1 MLLPGVKT
9 KNIVFTMRTIYHTH
23 GKIESEVERALVA
36 LPDFKS
42 GASG

>member
-1 MLLPGVKT
+1 MLLLGAKT
-9 KNIVFTMRTIYHTH
+9 KKIVFTVRSLYHRR
-23 GKIESEVERALVA
+23 GMIETEVERALVA